1 MSKLILDLAKEVGL
15 IEFEPLNW
23 NPDAQSPN
31 PESVVKARN
40 FAELIKQAIYDEVKE
55 ELIPDELVN
64 IEPDSLNRQYLKG
77 CNGGVTDAL
86 YLIKTFGEERE

>member
-1 MSKLILDLAKEVGL
+1 MNKRIEEIYCKVANEMAEGKEWAIGGLD
-15 IEFEPLNW
+15 NC
-23 NPDAQSPN
+23 N
-31 PESVVKARN
+31 R
-40 FAELIKQAIYDEVKE
+40 FAELLMQAIYDEIKE

-86 YLIKTFGEERE
+86 YIIKNFGVEE